1 MPVKSS
7 MEKTAS
13 SGSNRRRPFGITVI
27 IILLIFNVVVTGMIL
42 FLSLGSE
49 TGTITL
55 LLLNITDPLV
65 LKWALAAILTIE
77 VAMVIGLWRL
87 DHWAWFILMLQ
98 VGISMAADLWSY
110 YFYHEFS
117 TFSMLINIAIVF
129 YLNQSEVQK
138 AFAGETAGEKWMI

>member
-1 MPVKSS
+1 MKKPAYSRS
-7 MEKTAS
+7 D
-13 SGSNRRRPFGITVI
+13 GRRPFGITVI

-42 FLSLGSE
+42 LLSLGSE

-65 LKWALAAILTIE
+65 LRLALAAILLME
-77 VAMVIGLWRL
+77 MAMVIGLWRL

-110 YFYHEFS
+110 YFYHESS
-117 TFSMLINIAIVF
+117 TLSMLISIAIVF
-129 YLNQSEVQK
+129 YLNQREVQK
-138 AFAGETAGEKWMI
+138 AFAGETAG